1 MIKDANKE
9 SAYLGGVVSDL
20 GRDHVDLLRNARHM
34 ITYTHPLGTVYVPG
48 PDDDLSE
55 AYDLYRN
62 SEVTWAC
69 DTETTGLNMYVE
81 GFQVRIVQVGTQDQA
96 WILDPRYHMQAIAD
110 LTGQDGREVWWHNW
124 VYDGLS
130 MEEGLGLDFDQ
141 TFAGAHDTDTAFRLI
156 DPRPVMKGGTG
167 HKLEQLM
174 REYVGFDSK
183 KDARAGILEAGKKL
197 FGARNFTTK
206 NMWYTIPIDCPEY
219 LIYAGQDV
227 FGTAR
232 IADVAK
238 RRMRELHVTK
248 FFDFERPLSWR
259 LAQMQRDGVLFDDE
273 WASRVEDEYRAL
285 AHQYEMELAEDWSI
299 AKGPTAKYYANS
311 ARSIR
316 AVFDEFGVEWTKR
329 SEKTGDPSLDKSVI
343 KELMNFGSTKEI
355 QGLAGA
361 IFEAKRNQHYAD
373 YIQSMRAELG
383 KDGRIHP
390 NVRPMQAATHRMS
403 VSNPPIQQF
412 PRDDPRVRG
421 CLVADP
427 GHTIIAA
434 DYAQVEFRVGAA
446 VSQDPVLIRK
456 IKNGEDL
463 HEVTATALFGL
474 GFNKG
479 QRQASKPIGF
489 GRLYLGSAR
498 GIYQQMSESDTT
510 GYLPSIQAVQRAI
523 KAFDSEYKGYKRWA
537 MKLKSEVEAHDG
549 VLHTATGRRLIVSPS
564 YAAPNYA
571 IQSVARDLFAAGVNK
586 AHKMGLGQYIRL
598 VVHDEIVISV
608 PKKQA
613 NKLGKQL
620 AEAMSTTFMGVP
632 IEVEWKDLGERW
644 RKG

>member
-1 MIKDANKE
+1 MIIYAHQ
-9 SAYLGGVVSDL
+9 LGSV
-20 GRDHVDLLRNARHM
+20 H
-34 ITYTHPLGTVYVPG
+34 VPG

-55 AYDLYRN
+55 AYEIYRN
-62 SEVTWAC
+62 SDNIWAA
-69 DTETTGLNMYVE
+69 DTESTGLNMYGGYRDDSDE
-81 GFQVRIVQVGTQDQA
+81 FHDFRVRMVQVGTKNKA
-96 WILDPRYHMQAIAD
+96 WILRPEWHAQAIAD
-110 LTGQDGREVWWHNW
+110 LTGQDGRQTWWHNW

-130 MEEGLGLDFDQ
+130 MEESLGLDFDS
-141 TFAGAHDTDTAFRLI
+141 TFSGAHDTDTAFRLI

-183 KDARAGILEAGKKL
+183 KDARGAILDAGKKL
-197 FGARNFTTK
+197 FGARHFTTQ
-206 NMWYTIPIDCPEY
+206 NMWWKIPIDNPEY
-219 LIYAGQDV
+219 NIYAGQDV

-232 IADVAK
+232 IAEVAL
-238 RRMRELHVTK
+238 RRMKEMQLGK

-259 LAQMQRDGVLFDDE
+259 LAQMQRDGILFDDA
-273 WASRVEDEYRAL
+273 WASKVEGEYRQIA
-285 AHQYEMELAEDWSI
+285 YEYERELAETWGVE
-299 AKGPTAKYYANS
+299 KGPTAKYYANS

-316 AVFDEFGVEWTKR
+316 KVMDSFGVEWKKH

-343 KELMNFGSTKEI
+343 KELMNFGSNKEI

-373 YIQSMRAELG
+373 YIAGMRSELG

-421 CLVADP
+421 CLIADP

-463 HEVTATALFGL
+463 HEVTAAALFGL

-489 GRLYLGSAR
+489 GRLYLGSAK

-510 GYLPSIQAVQRAI
+510 GYLPTIRKVQEAI
-523 KAFDSEYKGYKRWA
+523 KAFDSEYRVYKRWA
-537 MKLKSEVEAHDG
+537 MKLKSEVEEHAG
-549 VLHTATGRRLIVSPS
+549 VLYTATGRRLLVSPA

-586 AHKMGLGQYIRL
+586 AHKLGLGQYIRL
-598 VVHDEIVISV
+598 VVHDEIVASV
-608 PKKQA
+608 PKKLAQ
-613 NKLGKQL
+613 KLGKQL

-632 IEVEWKDLGERW
+632 IEVEWNDLGDRW
-644 RKG
+644 RKA

>member
-1 MIKDANKE
+1 
-9 SAYLGGVVSDL
+9 V
-20 GRDHVDLLRNARHM
+20 
-34 ITYTHPLGTVYVPG
+34 ITYDHPLGTVHVPG
-48 PDDDLSE
+48 PDDDLGE
-55 AYDLYRN
+55 AYQIYRN
-62 SEVTWAC
+62 TDEVWAC
-69 DTETTGLNMYVE
+69 DTETTGLNMYLKD
-81 GFQVRIVQVGTQDQA
+81 FHVRIVQVGTKDKA
-96 WILDPRYHMQAIAD
+96 WILRPEWHMQAIRD
-110 LTGQDGREVWWHNW
+110 LTGQDGRPVWWHNW

-130 MEEGLGLDFDQ
+130 MEESLGLDFDS
-141 TFAGAHDTDTAFRLI
+141 TFSGAHDTDTAFRLI

-174 REYVGFDSK
+174 RTYVGFDSK
-183 KDARAGILEAGKKL
+183 RDARGAILDAGKKL
-197 FGARNFTTK
+197 FGARNFTTQ
-206 NMWYTIPIDCPEY
+206 NMWWKIPIDCPEY

-232 IADVAK
+232 IAEVAL
-238 RRMRELHVTK
+238 RRIKEMHLQK

-259 LAQMQRDGVLFDDE
+259 LAQMQRDGILFDDT
-273 WASRVEDEYRAL
+273 WASQVEGEYREIANE
-285 AHQYEMELAEDWSI
+285 YEHELATVWGVE
-299 AKGPTAKYYANS
+299 KGPTAKYYANS
-311 ARSIR
+311 ARSLR
-316 AVFDEFGVEWTKR
+316 TLFDEFGVEWKKR

-343 KELMNFGSTKEI
+343 KELMNFGNKDT
-355 QGLAGA
+355 QGLASA

-373 YIQSMRAELG
+373 YIASMRSELG

-463 HEVTATALFGL
+463 HEVTATALFGP

-479 QRQASKPIGF
+479 QRQAAKPIGF
-489 GRLYLGSAR
+489 GRLYMGSAN
-498 GIYQQMSESDTT
+498 GIYAQMAESDTT
-510 GYLPSIQAVQRAI
+510 GYLPPIAAVKKAI
-523 KAFDSEYKGYKRWA
+523 AAFDSEYRGYKRWA
-537 MKLKSEVEAHDG
+537 MKLKSDVEDHAG
-549 VLHTATGRRLIVSPS
+549 VLYTATGRRLLVSPS

-598 VVHDEIVISV
+598 VVHDEIVASV
-608 PKKQA
+608 PKRQA
-613 NKLGKQL
+613 QKLGKQL

-632 IEVEWKDLGERW
+632 IEVEWNDLGRRW